1 MRRVPA
7 VCALVIAA
15 WGASAV
21 HAQSAPYVP
30 LTDVLPPLYQDA
42 PAEERQDRCGDD
54 GLRCVRFV
62 EAQLAEWERF
72 FGCDH
77 RAVFPTVYRMLT
89 REARLQ
95 LEEDPAFFDDPAGFG
110 FEALAFY
117 ELYEQMITDHLAG
130 RPIPPAWQTAMGAA
144 QEGDWTAL
152 HDMLLAINAHV
163 QRDMPFALAA
173 VGLSLPDGAS
183 RKPDHDRFNQ
193 TLNAAYQ
200 PIVNEVARRYD
211 PFLDDVLGEQFL
223 VDHLAAQQLIALWRE
238 GVWRNGERLA
248 RNADSPQ
255 EATTAQTIELQ
266 AELTAQLLKTGQ
278 LPGRRALRHAHCE
291 AVLAQDRAADSQ
303 SANAGDSAVAPAS
316 GSGTLSPWLWL
327 GLAASALLRGRQGER
342 LRDRPAGGRQQS
354 RG

>member
-1 MRRVPA
+1 MHRWLA
-7 VCALVIAA
+7 ALGMIAA
-15 WGASAV
+15 CLSTPVGY
-21 HAQSAPYVP
+21 AQSVPYVP

-42 PAEERQDRCGDD
+42 PAEDRVAQCGAD
-54 GLRCVRFV
+54 GLRCIRFV
-62 EAQLAEWERF
+62 EEQLAEWERF

-77 RAVFPTVYRMLT
+77 RAVFPTVYRLLT

-95 LEEDPAFFDDPAGFG
+95 LERDASFFDDPAGFG

-130 RPIPPAWQTAMGAA
+130 RPIPPAWQTAMDGAM
-144 QEGDWTAL
+144 EGDWTAL

-163 QRDMPFALAA
+163 QRDMPFALAV
-173 VGLSLPDGAS
+173 VGLSSPDGAS

-211 PFLDDVLGEQFL
+211 PFLDDALGEGLL
-223 VDHLAAQQLIALWRE
+223 VDNLAAQQLIALWRE

-248 RNADSPQ
+248 RNADGPG

-266 AELTAQLLKTGQ
+266 AELTAEAIKTGP
-278 LPGRRALRHAHCE
+278 LPGRRALRRAHCE
-291 AVLAQDRAADSQ
+291 RVLAEDRT
-303 SANAGDSAVAPAS
+303 AS
-316 GSGTLSPWLWL
+316 GAGAGTNTGAGNTSAAGALSLWFWLV
-327 GLAASALLRGRQGER
+327 LAAGVVLKR
-342 LRDRPAGGRQQS
+342 LHP
-354 RG
+354 

>member
-1 MRRVPA
+1 MHRVPA
-7 VCALVIAA
+7 ACAFVVAA
-15 WGASAV
+15 WGASAA
-21 HAQSAPYVP
+21 HAQSVPYVP

-42 PAEERQDRCGDD
+42 PAEDRQAHCGED
-54 GLRCVRFV
+54 GLRCVRLV

-95 LEEDPAFFDDPAGFG
+95 LEENPAFFDDPAGFG
-110 FEALAFY
+110 FEAIAFY

-130 RPIPPAWQTAMGAA
+130 RPIAPAWQTAMDGA
-144 QEGDWTAL
+144 QDGDWTAL

-193 TLNAAYQ
+193 TLNVAYQ
-200 PIVNEVARRYD
+200 PIVNEIARRYD

-248 RNADSPQ
+248 RNTDTPL

-266 AELTAQLLKTGQ
+266 AELSAQLLKTGQ
-278 LPGRRALRHAHCE
+278 LPGRRALRRAHCE
-291 AVLAQDRAADSQ
+291 AVLAQDRAASGE
-303 SANAGDSAVAPAS
+303 SASASASAPAR
-316 GSGTLSPWLWL
+316 GGGAAAPWLWL
-327 GLAASALLRGRQGER
+327 GLALGAVLQRRR
-342 LRDRPAGGRQQS
+342 R
-354 RG
+354 